1 MPANSNGRKLKILCL
16 HGYAQNAE
24 FFRQRTGS
32 IRKNLK
38 STCDFHFLD
47 APHWATAGFLPAEGN
62 GDGSEGRGSPRGWWN
77 AAETAERPATSK
89 TYLGLEASLTLARQA
104 LQARC
109 MNCM

>member
-47 APHWATAGFLPAEGN
+47 VRLPF
-62 GDGSEGRGSPRGWWN
+62 P
-77 AAETAERPATSK
+77 
-89 TYLGLEASLTLARQA
+89 
-104 LQARC
+104 
-109 MNCM
+109 